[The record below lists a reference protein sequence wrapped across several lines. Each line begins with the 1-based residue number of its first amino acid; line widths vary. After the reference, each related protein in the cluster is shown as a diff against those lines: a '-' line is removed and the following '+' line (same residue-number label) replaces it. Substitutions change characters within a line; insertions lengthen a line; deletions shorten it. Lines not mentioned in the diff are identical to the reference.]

1 MARDP
6 FAELGVRRVINA
18 ATTLTALGGTVLA
31 DEVVEAMVAAS
42 QSCVSID
49 ELQAGAS
56 GRLAALTR
64 NEDAYVTSGCAAAIT
79 LSVLACITK
88 GRADLIA
95 RLPYDESLA
104 RKVVIH
110 RAHRIPYDRA
120 IELGGGHL
128 VEIGNVIQT
137 FAWELEAAIDDK
149 TAAVFW
155 VAGSHLPQTTLSLA
169 ETVAIAHAKGVPV
182 IVDAAAQLP
191 PLENLWRFTTECGAD
206 LVLFSGGKALRG
218 PQASG
223 LIVGSSALLEAVRAN
238 ASPLQRLARAMKVG
252 KEEICGLVAAVERY
266 VALDHGAVAATWE
279 STVEMWR
286 SSLSEVPGVTARRIA
301 LNEAGQ
307 PVSRLELVV
316 DPVVA
321 GMTAGDVV
329 ARLWAGTPRV
339 AVLAGTENRL
349 YVTPDTL
356 ADGEDQV
363 VLERLC
369 AALTTERA
377 GTNDEETTD
386 VA

>member
-1 MARDP
+1 VARDIY
-6 FAELGVRRVINA
+6 AELGVRRVINA

-31 DEVVEAMVAAS
+31 EGVVDAMVAAS

-49 ELQAGAS
+49 ELHAGS
-56 GRLAALTR
+56 SKRLAELTR
-64 NEDAYVTSGCAAAIT
+64 NEDAYVTSGCAAAIA

-88 GRADLIA
+88 GSAELIA

-104 RKVVIH
+104 RDVVIH

-120 IELGGGHL
+120 VELGGGHL

-137 FAWELEAAIDDK
+137 FPWELEAAIDEK
-149 TAAVFW
+149 TVAVFW
-155 VAGSHLPQTTLSLA
+155 VAGSHLPQTTLSLE
-169 ETVAIAHAKGVPV
+169 ETVEIAHAHGVPV

-191 PLENLWRFTTECGAD
+191 PLENLWRFTTHYGAD
-206 LVLFSGGKALRG
+206 LVLFSGGKALQG

-223 LIVGSSALLEAVRAN
+223 LVVGSRSLLDAVRAN

-266 VALDHGAVAATWE
+266 VALDHRDIAASWE
-279 STVEMWR
+279 ATVESWRTSLSTVQGIE
-286 SSLSEVPGVTARRIA
+286 ARRLA

-307 PVSRLELVV
+307 PVARLELTIDSAVT
-316 DPVVA
+316 
-321 GMTAGDVV
+321 GITAREVID
-329 ARLWAGTPRV
+329 RLWAGDPRV
-339 AVLAGTENRL
+339 AVLHGGGDRI

-356 ADGEDQV
+356 GDGEADTV
-363 VLERLC
+363 VQRLHE
-369 AALTTERA
+369 AITSDGRHQK
-377 GTNDEETTD
+377 ETSD